1 MIAHIDTQTFFVIL
15 HLFGVAIGAGGAYL
29 SDMMF
34 FSSVKDKIISHT
46 EMRFLTIGSRA
57 VWIGLALLVL
67 SGTGLFLSDMQGY
80 MQSAKFLAKMS
91 IVGIIILNGIIF
103 HMSHLPRMKRH
114 TGHHFP
120 SSDEFVRHRPLL
132 AASGAVSIVS
142 WTSAIILGGLRSVPY
157 TYADIMT
164 VYGALIVCTSI
175 VAVIVV
181 RRII

>member
-1 MIAHIDTQTFFVIL
+1 MIDFIDTRTLFIMI

-67 SGTGLFLSDMQGY
+67 SGTGLFLSDIEGY
-80 MQSAKFLAKMS
+80 MESSKFLAKMT

-114 TGHHFP
+114 AGQHFP
-120 SSDEFVRHRPLL
+120 SSDEFIRYRPLL

-142 WTSAIILGGLRSVPY
+142 WTSALILGGLRSLPY
-157 TYADIMT
+157 TYADIMM
-164 VYGALIVCTSI
+164 VYAACVAIAAL
-175 VAVIVV
+175 VAVFIV